1 MQLTILVLLV
11 ITQTGSGFN
20 YIEQWHENYCNCL
33 EGAFTNLIG
42 NWPNGKTPKQCF
54 DLVLGKRRKPTKAQV
69 KGCEDKK
76 NDILQYSSCLNVML
90 YHMGELYLEDIER
103 FGSIS
108 GKSFQVVRRMAMSWE
123 WYSIFFKGQP
133 FFRNVCPNA
142 HASQFPRFIKMI
154 SEFNFLDKSEDSDH
168 VLSLNRARITVE
180 SYEKPNLLAL
190 VEEVCSQKPDDNY
203 CLKMRAMGRILKR
216 VKKLIGKV
224 MEKSIEDPHVME
236 LHNATMLN
244 FVPMIL
250 LNEREYSMVEPK
262 DSDRR
267 NRLFNKF
274 INKVF
279 DLTYERKF
287 EELDELMTFLPYVDD
302 IRGCEQFGSNTWC
315 LFRRV
320 LDQINQY
327 LKYTKR
333 ATRLSKRMNKVIIT
347 AIDHKNFLKYHQLRQ
362 ILETLQGQT
371 FTLTTTANYLKQ
383 EFNKSLGARFQ
394 ELKTYFMNV
403 QSFAQEKLN
412 ADINYVE
419 GNLSLLY

>member
-11 ITQTGSGFN
+11 ITQTGSGFS
-20 YIEQWHENYCNCL
+20 YKEQWHENYCNCL
-33 EGAFTNLIG
+33 ERAYENLI
-42 NWPNGKTPKQCF
+42 NDWPNGKTPKQCF
-54 DLVLGKRRKPTKAQV
+54 DLVLGGRQKPTKEQV
-69 KGCEDKK
+69 KECQDKK
-76 NDILQYSSCLNVML
+76 DDVQQDLSCLNIML

-108 GKSFQVVRRMAMSWE
+108 GKSFEVVRRMAMSWE

-133 FFRNVCPNA
+133 FFRSVCPNRA
-142 HASQFPRFIKMI
+142 ALEFPEFMEMI
-154 SEFNFLDKSEDSDH
+154 SQINFLDKSEDSDSE
-168 VLSLNRARITVE
+168 LSLNRARITVE
-180 SYEKPNLLAL
+180 SYDKPNLLAL
-190 VEEVCSQKPDDNY
+190 IEEVCSQKPNDNY
-203 CLKMRAMGRILKR
+203 CLKMRAMARILKR

-250 LNEREYSMVEPK
+250 LNEREFSGVEPK
-262 DSDRR
+262 HSHRR
-267 NRLFNKF
+267 NLLFNKF
-274 INKVF
+274 TNKVF

-287 EELDELMTFLPYVDD
+287 GELDELMTFLPNVDD
-302 IRGCEQFGSNTWC
+302 ITGCDRFGSNTWC
-315 LFRRV
+315 MFRSV
-320 LDQINQY
+320 LDQIKQY

-347 AIDHKNFLKYHQLRQ
+347 AIDYKGLLKYRQLEQ

-383 EFNKSLGARFQ
+383 EFNKSLGERFQ
-394 ELKTYFMNV
+394 ELKTYFMKV

-412 ADINYVE
+412 ADIGYVE